1 MITLYFH
8 VLGFVSH
15 SSLGVES
22 CVVALAAASVG
33 LLMGETVENIV
44 RGLSSYT
51 ASGMRQNIYEQNGFR
66 IYADCYNASPDAM
79 EATLGVLGTMGDTGR
94 RIAVLGSMLELG
106 DYTEEGHRRAGSPFR
121 AWSADFQKRC
131 L

>member
-1 MITLYFH
+1 M
-8 VLGFVSH
+8 
-15 SSLGVES
+15 
-22 CVVALAAASVG
+22 
-33 LLMGETVENIV
+33 
-44 RGLSSYT
+44 SYT

-106 DYTEEGHRRAGSPFR
+106 DYTKEGHRRAGEPPRSTRMCSTPTALRRMPSR
-121 AWSADFQKRC
+121 AARRKRG
-131 L
+131 

>member
-1 MITLYFH
+1 M
-8 VLGFVSH
+8 
-15 SSLGVES
+15 
-22 CVVALAAASVG
+22 
-33 LLMGETVENIV
+33 
-44 RGLSSYT
+44 SYT

-106 DYTEEGHRRAGSPFR
+106 DYTEEGTAVQAELPRSTRMCSTPTA
-121 AWSADFQKRC
+121 SADAIARGAEERG
-131 L
+131 